1 MTAIPAAIRIPRV
14 RWGIGVLLG
23 AGVLIN
29 YFDRI
34 NLSVGAPQLQ
44 QEFGLTDGELGWLFS
59 GFFWS
64 YAVLQIP
71 SGMILDRFG
80 VTAVYRV
87 SSFLWSLTSAMTAL
101 AGGFG
106 GVLAARLLLGIA
118 EGPGFPAS
126 AKATGYWF
134 PRGERAMA
142 TSIFDAAAKF
152 ANVIGVPLVALAIVQ
167 FGWRWGFGITG
178 MLSFLYFLAF
188 LIVYRDPS
196 RHPRLSSVERDYI
209 RAGGATREGPAE
221 SGEVAM
227 LGYLLRNRKVWG
239 LTIGF
244 AAYGYSFYL
253 FLTWLP
259 NYLVQSMHMSILKSA
274 GFTAIPWICATVA
287 GLGVGGWL
295 IDHLIAR
302 GYDETPVRKT
312 VLVVGMLLGLAVFGA
327 TVTTDPVWAIV
338 WISVALSGLAAA
350 SPVGWSIPSLIA
362 PRGGTGTIGGI
373 MNFLNNMMGVVAPVT
388 TGYIVG
394 ATGSFVGAFLAA
406 GIVLVIGIVAY
417 VFILGRIEPIADPPP
432 V

>member
-1 MTAIPAAIRIPRV
+1 MTAIPATLRIPRV
-14 RWGIGVLLG
+14 RWGIGMLLG

-44 QEFGLTDGELGWLFS
+44 QEFGLTDGQLGWLFS

-64 YAVLQIP
+64 YALLQIP

-106 GVLAARLLLGIA
+106 GVLAARLLLGVA

-152 ANVIGVPLVALAIVQ
+152 ANVIGVPLVALAVVQ
-167 FGWRWGFGITG
+167 FGWRWGFAITG
-178 MLSFLYFLAF
+178 MLSFLYFLVF

-196 RHPRLSSVERDYI
+196 RHPRLSSAERDYI

-244 AAYGYSFYL
+244 SAYGYSFYL

-274 GFTAIPWICATVA
+274 GFTAIPWICATIA

-327 TVTTDPVWAIV
+327 TVTTNPVWAIV

-417 VFILGRIEPIADPPP
+417 VFILGRLEPIADPPAA
-432 V
+432 

>member
-64 YAVLQIP
+64 YAVLRIP

-152 ANVIGVPLVALAIVQ
+152 ASVIGVPLVALAIVQ

-259 NYLVQSMHMSILKSA
+259 NYLVQSMHMSILKAA

-327 TVTTDPVWAIV
+327 TVTTNPVWAIV

-417 VFILGRIEPIADPPP
+417 VFILGRLEPIADPPP
-432 V
+432 A

>member
-1 MTAIPAAIRIPRV
+1 MTAMTTALRIPRV

-64 YAVLQIP
+64 YALLQIP

-106 GVLAARLLLGIA
+106 GVLAARLLLGVA

-152 ANVIGVPLVALAIVQ
+152 ANVIGVPLVALAVVQ
-167 FGWRWGFGITG
+167 FGWRWGFAITG
-178 MLSFLYFLAF
+178 MLSFLYFLVF

-196 RHPRLSSVERDYI
+196 RHPRLSSAERDYI

-327 TVTTDPVWAIV
+327 TVTTNPVWAIV

-417 VFILGRIEPIADPPP
+417 VFILGRLEPIADPPP
-432 V
+432 A

>member
-1 MTAIPAAIRIPRV
+1 MWRADLLGAEAVLPGHYHRRPPGRRAGLSQRLSRPHPPAYDRKAWALHAGCFARQPICDIGGAYAGRAPDYRRYRRQTGRHRAGPRAPARGPPPSSQPPRASRHDERVRRPMTAIPAAIRIPRV

-64 YAVLQIP
+64 YALLQIP
-71 SGMILDRFG
+71 TGMILDRFG
-80 VTAVYRV
+80 VTSVYRI
-87 SSFLWSLTSAMTAL
+87 SAFLWSLASGATAL

-152 ANVIGVPLVALAIVQ
+152 ASVIGVPLVALAIVQ

-196 RHPRLSSVERDYI
+196 RHPRLSSAERDYI
-209 RAGGATREGPAE
+209 RAGGATREGPA
-221 SGEVAM
+221 G
-227 LGYLLRNRKVWG
+227 
-239 LTIGF
+239 
-244 AAYGYSFYL
+244 
-253 FLTWLP
+253 
-259 NYLVQSMHMSILKSA
+259 
-274 GFTAIPWICATVA
+274 
-287 GLGVGGWL
+287 
-295 IDHLIAR
+295 
-302 GYDETPVRKT
+302 
-312 VLVVGMLLGLAVFGA
+312 
-327 TVTTDPVWAIV
+327 
-338 WISVALSGLAAA
+338 
-350 SPVGWSIPSLIA
+350 
-362 PRGGTGTIGGI
+362 
-373 MNFLNNMMGVVAPVT
+373 
-388 TGYIVG
+388 
-394 ATGSFVGAFLAA
+394 
-406 GIVLVIGIVAY
+406 
-417 VFILGRIEPIADPPP
+417 
-432 V
+432 

>member
-417 VFILGRIEPIADPPP
+417 VFILGRIEPIADPPAA
-432 V
+432 